1 MRVETAFAWQCRNGP
16 ETTKRRALEQV
27 EEIIEG
33 SVAEFISDS
42 GEILHGEG
50 GAVAGRGVVGEPE
63 LDLVIGRE
71 PRSARR
77 IHGEP
82 IYRGQLPLRHL
93 GLVRGDRLAS
103 HGLELLALGP
113 VVSHGSYR
121 RRS

>member
-63 LDLVIGRE
+63 LDLVVGGE

-77 IHGEP
+77 IHGE
-82 IYRGQLPLRHL
+82 QLLACPL
-93 GLVRGDRLAS
+93 GLVRRDGLAS
-103 HGLELLALGP
+103 HSLELLALGP